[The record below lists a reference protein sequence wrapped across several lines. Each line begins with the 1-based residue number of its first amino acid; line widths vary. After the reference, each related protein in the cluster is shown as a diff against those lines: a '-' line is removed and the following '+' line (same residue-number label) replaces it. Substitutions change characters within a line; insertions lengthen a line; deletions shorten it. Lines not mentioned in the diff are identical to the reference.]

1 MYNSIRSESFS
12 QYAISSCSK
21 VIAHRR
27 RFSSD
32 VLPDAE
38 RPVPKIPEV
47 GRRGAAAAAAAPP
60 LPSIVPWRTDPF
72 LNAELGPKP
81 PAVG

>member
-32 VLPDAE
+32 VLPVAE

-47 GRRGAAAAAAAPP
+47 GLGGAASAAAPP
-60 LPSIVPWRTDPF
+60 LPSIEPWRTDPF

-81 PAVG
+81 PAF